1 MARRPRL
8 SGGSGGRLSGL
19 RCACWLGLL
28 LWGLPLR
35 AAEADNLRAVV
46 ARLVPTAGWTAPEPA
61 RVAVGDGLFELID
74 GGAELYHE
82 YGFRQAITLSLENAA
97 RSSIQVELYEMA
109 DPAAAYGA
117 FSLMQSGKFVPG
129 ALGQGSLRFSYYLVF
144 WSGSFFA
151 SVTGAQ
157 AEAATQAE
165 VDRLGAQLAALLPP
179 AAALPDWFSRL
190 PSAGLQERMYFR
202 GRIGLSNIPVG
213 AMAGWFQVHEGL
225 AARYPGVR
233 VLLLHYADAPAA
245 AAQLAAAIRKPALQ
259 EFRTETTGFTG
270 VEGNGQR
277 LTVRVQGQDL
287 YAFSYTDEACY
298 RAVVAALTAPGH

>member
-1 MARRPRL
+1 MARHPRL
-8 SGGSGGRLSGL
+8 SGGRLAGL

-46 ARLVPTAGWTAPEPA
+46 ARLAPTAGWTAPEPA

-129 ALGQGSLRFSYYLVF
+129 SLGQGSLRFSYYLVF
-144 WSGSFFA
+144 WSGPFFA

-179 AAALPDWFSRL
+179 AAALPDWFFRL
-190 PSAGLQERMYFR
+190 PAAGLQERRYFR
-202 GRIGLSNIPVG
+202 GKIGLSNIPDG
-213 AMAGWFQVHEGL
+213 IMAGQFQVHEGL

-233 VLLLHYADAPAA
+233 VLLLHYADAAAA
-245 AAQLAAAIRKPALQ
+245 AAQLTAARKPALQ
-259 EFRTETTGFTG
+259 EFRTEATGFTG

-287 YAFSYTDEACY
+287 YVFSYTDEACY